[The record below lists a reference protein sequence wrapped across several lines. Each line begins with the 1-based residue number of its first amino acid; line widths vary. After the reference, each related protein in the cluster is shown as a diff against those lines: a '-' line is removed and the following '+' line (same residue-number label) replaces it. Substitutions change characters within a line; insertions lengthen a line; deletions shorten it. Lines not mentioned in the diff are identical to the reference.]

1 MAKKP
6 ADSES
11 GASSDATSGSEMT
24 SQSGATSDS
33 SAASSDATSESGTE
47 DMPQKG
53 KTGKQALVERKPS
66 GKQSARPARLSA
78 AVAAA
83 TAKPRG
89 SGHELIPV
97 LCSECYEEFI
107 FDSGVAAKVLTC
119 PVCEHQAARP
129 DDALLHK
136 INDLR
141 SAEKIGFMMSV
152 GLTGFGFFF
161 MVVWAMLGKNPHN
174 HDGAAFWAPLA
185 IGLLAMIGGGV
196 AGAMKYEA
204 ARHETYF

>member
-6 ADSES
+6 AESES
-11 GASSDATSGSEMT
+11 GASSDATSGSEISSGSEMT
-24 SQSGATSDS
+24 
-33 SAASSDATSESGTE
+33 SSDATSESGTE
-47 DMPQKG
+47 DAAPAKG
-53 KTGKQALVERKPS
+53 KTGKQAIVERKPS
-66 GKQSARPARLSA
+66 GKQSARPARISA

-107 FDSGVAAKVLTC
+107 FDSGVRAQVLTC

-141 SAEKIGFMMSV
+141 SAEKSGAMMSV
-152 GLTGFGFFF
+152 GLVTFGFVL
-161 MVVWAMLGKNPHN
+161 MLVWVFLGRNPHN
-174 HDGAAFWAPLA
+174 HEGAPFWGPVL
-185 IGLLAMIGGGV
+185 GGV
-196 AGAMKYEA
+196 LLMLVGGILGAVKYEGS
-204 ARHETYF
+204 RHETYF